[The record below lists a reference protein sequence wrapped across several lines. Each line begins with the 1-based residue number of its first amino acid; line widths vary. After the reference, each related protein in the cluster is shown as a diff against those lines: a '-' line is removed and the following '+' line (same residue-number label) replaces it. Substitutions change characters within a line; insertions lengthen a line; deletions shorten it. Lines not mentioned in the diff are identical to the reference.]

1 MWNGKKNVS
10 TSLKEKQEQKKGCG
24 VEEEY
29 ARKTREAS
37 IRSGE
42 RCRSNE
48 QRRRE
53 EGWMKRKGK
62 RKKKNRQKGGRDRAS
77 RGIKSRRDEVG
88 GVQLIKR
95 RTEGWGKGEE
105 GQAEERGRWNRLSR
119 SEVGVM
125 CYSSRAEEEEEEET
139 KERAGR

>member
-1 MWNGKKNVS
+1 MSVKRTVEKRRRMDEKKR
-10 TSLKEKQEQKKGCG
+10 KKKG
-24 VEEEY
+24 
-29 ARKTREAS
+29 
-37 IRSGE
+37 
-42 RCRSNE
+42 
-48 QRRRE
+48 
-53 EGWMKRKGK
+53 
-62 RKKKNRQKGGRDRAS
+62 KKNRQKGGRDRAS

-125 CYSSRAEEEEEEET
+125 CYSSRAEEEEEEEGET